1 MEKIFSKLE
10 NDVLL
15 HIIYRKEDIV
25 SFRDNITP
33 EEEYL
38 QVASIKMQNGRT
50 FQAHKHI
57 HQERYTDIAQ
67 ESWVVIDGKIR
78 AILYD
83 LDDTIIATRTLNEG
97 DCSITFRG
105 GHNYECLKDNTI
117 VYEYKTGPY
126 QGVEKDKV
134 LLEV

>member
-1 MEKIFSKLE
+1 VEKIFSKLE

-50 FQAHKHI
+50 FKAHKHI

>member
-10 NDVLL
+10 NNVLL

-50 FQAHKHI
+50 FKAHKHI

>member
-1 MEKIFSKLE
+1 MEKIYSKDDE
-10 NDVLL
+10 KALL
-15 HIIYRKEDIV
+15 HIVYRKDDILN
-25 SFRDNITP
+25 FRDNITP
-33 EEEYL
+33 AEEYL
-38 QVASIKMQNGRT
+38 QVAAIKMEKGRT
-50 FQAHKHI
+50 FKAHKHI

-67 ESWVVIDGKIR
+67 ESWVVIRGKIK

-83 LDDTIIATRTLNEG
+83 LDDSVVATPILNEG

-105 GHNYECLKDNTI
+105 GHNYECLEDDTM

-126 QGVEKDKV
+126 QGVDKDKV

>member
-50 FQAHKHI
+50 FKAHKHI

>member
-1 MEKIFSKLE
+1 VEKIFSKLE
-10 NDVLL
+10 NNVLL

-50 FQAHKHI
+50 FKAHKHI